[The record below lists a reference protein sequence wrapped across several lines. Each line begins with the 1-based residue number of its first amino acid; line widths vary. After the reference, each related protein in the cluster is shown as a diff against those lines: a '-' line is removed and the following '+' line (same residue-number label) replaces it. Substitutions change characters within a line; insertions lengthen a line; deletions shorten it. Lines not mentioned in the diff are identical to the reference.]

1 MIRFIIGAAAL
12 AGTAAAAATSPAAIP
27 PALHARLPGF
37 AAVLAERP
45 LPSGI
50 ATASLTTESAW
61 TALAAATP
69 DTRQSVRWDYATS
82 LVARGGGAEAIGV
95 LDVMRADD
103 PDLALVPAWV
113 RARGI
118 AAAMAHQPREALAIL
133 GDVTLQGDAEAC
145 LWRMRALVESDRAAD
160 ALGQLRCAMP
170 ALTVQT
176 PAARRPFVIAAGRA
190 AVDIGRAAPAL
201 AWLNAVPDD
210 DPAANLLRGKAYT
223 LLGQLQPARLRLARV
238 ALRGDPVEQADA
250 RLTTIENGVAWHTLP
265 VGEATRQLETL
276 LFTWRGDRIERRALE
291 LSVRLA
297 AAAHDTSRMLAS
309 GATLFRY
316 FDLGAASGPLV
327 TQLQSQLAQALA
339 PGSSLS
345 LVQAAGI
352 FWDYRDIAPAGPVG
366 NQLVESLV
374 NRLQAAGLYGRA
386 ADLLDHRLE
395 TQASDVERGPLSV
408 RIASLRILAGTPDAA
423 IRTLRGTDILAYP
436 PETLADRRRVEAAA
450 LQLLGKSAEA
460 LATMED
466 VPGAGIL
473 KAELYWRAHDWA
485 RLAAIGEQALP
496 KPLSGGAHG
505 ALSEVGQA
513 IVLRQAIALAMLGRE
528 SDLAALRSRYGP
540 AFETLPTGSA
550 FATLTAQ
557 SGSIDPAT
565 LSNAMAALPAA
576 SPAGAFGDLLDQGS
590 AAMTQ
595 SAKAS

>member
-1 MIRFIIGAAAL
+1 VIGLLIGAAAL
-12 AGTAAAAATSPAAIP
+12 VSASPRTTLAP
-27 PALHARLPGF
+27 ARLPGF
-37 AAVLAERP
+37 AAALAERP
-45 LPSGI
+45 LPTGAAAWSAKGDE
-50 ATASLTTESAW
+50 AAW
-61 TALAAATP
+61 TSLAAATP
-69 DTRQSVRWDYATS
+69 ATRQALRWDYATS
-82 LVARGGGAEAIGV
+82 LIARGLAAEAIGV

-103 PDLALVPAWV
+103 PDLALVPAWM
-113 RARGI
+113 RARGV
-118 AAAMAHQPREALAIL
+118 AAAMARHTSEALTML
-133 GDVTLQGDAEAC
+133 GDDTLLGDSEAC
-145 LWRMRALVESDRAAD
+145 LWRMRTLANSYRAAE

-170 ALTVQT
+170 ALTGRT
-176 PAARRPFVIAAGRA
+176 SAARRPFVIAAGSA
-190 AVDIGRAAPAL
+190 AVDLGRASPAM

-210 DPAANLLRGKAYT
+210 DPAANLLRGKAYA
-223 LLGQLQPARLRLARV
+223 LLGQMQPARLRLDRV
-238 ALRGDPVEQADA
+238 ILSGDSVEQADA
-250 RLTTIENGVAWHTLP
+250 RLATIENGVASHTLP

-297 AAAHDTSRMLAS
+297 TATHDTGRMLAS

-327 TQLQSQLAQALA
+327 AQLQTQLAQALA
-339 PGSSLS
+339 PGSALS
-345 LVQAAGI
+345 LVQAAGM

-366 NQLVESLV
+366 NQLVENLV

-386 ADLLDHRLE
+386 ADLLDHRLD
-395 TQASDVERGPLSV
+395 TQASDVERGPLTV
-408 RIASLRILAGTPDAA
+408 RIASLQILAGTPDAA

-436 PETLADRRRVEAAA
+436 PDTLADRRRVEAAA

-460 LATMED
+460 LATVED
-466 VPGAGIL
+466 VPGGGAL
-473 KAELYWRAHDWA
+473 TAELYWRAHDWA
-485 RLAAIGEQALP
+485 RLAAVGEQALP
-496 KPLSGGAHG
+496 KSLPGAG
-505 ALSEVGQA
+505 RSALSEVGQA

-528 SDLAALRSRYGP
+528 SDLAALRSRYGR

-590 AAMTQ
+590 AAMSHPT
-595 SAKAS
+595 KAS